1 MVGIMDVFDSADISI
16 GTVIKNPE
24 ILKFIPDH
32 LKTKNMCKH
41 AVKKCTRKYTWKYL
55 KQDVLKSCV
64 LPISPNQDF
73 SILFVNRIYIANI
86 GPVFTENYT
95 YKLDIVQNLY

>member
-1 MVGIMDVFDSADISI
+1 MVGIMDVFDSANIRI

-55 KQDVLKSCV
+55 KQDVLTFHILLKF
-64 LPISPNQDF
+64 LNQNM
-73 SILFVNRIYIANI
+73 SILLVNN
-86 GPVFTENYT
+86 T
-95 YKLDIVQNLY
+95 YWEY

>member
-1 MVGIMDVFDSADISI
+1 MVGIMDVFDSANISI

-41 AVKKCTRKYTWKYL
+41 AVKKCTKKYTWKYL
-55 KQDVLKSCV
+55 KQDVLTFHV
-64 LPISPNQDF
+64 LLKFLNQNI
-73 SILFVNRIYIANI
+73 SILLVNN
-86 GPVFTENYT
+86 T
-95 YKLDIVQNLY
+95 YWEY

>member
-32 LKTKNMCKH
+32 LKTKNMCKR

-55 KQDVLKSCV
+55 KQYVLTFHV
-64 LPISPNQDF
+64 LLKFLNQNI
-73 SILFVNRIYIANI
+73 SILLVNN
-86 GPVFTENYT
+86 T
-95 YKLDIVQNLY
+95 YWEY